1 MASTTV
7 VRSTGSP
14 SWVASSLDTLK
25 SYAYIEFATKS
36 SAQATM
42 ELDKS
47 IFQGCVIKCC
57 PKGPIYQA
65 SAPRTTGAF
74 RNTQVPG
81 GSLPGQ
87 QPPGQGP
94 FQTVRMEPGVQK
106 SLTMVFTV
114 LKRGLDFE
122 SGAVAGS
129 GVNTALLG
137 TIYSMQNNCSTLFI
151 QREDS
156 PNPTPKPSGT
166 QQGTGWACHG
176 GQS

>member
-1 MASTTV
+1 
-7 VRSTGSP
+7 
-14 SWVASSLDTLK
+14 
-25 SYAYIEFATKS
+25 
-36 SAQATM
+36 
-42 ELDKS
+42 
-47 IFQGCVIKCC
+47 
-57 PKGPIYQA
+57 
-65 SAPRTTGAF
+65 
-74 RNTQVPG
+74 
-81 GSLPGQ
+81 
-87 QPPGQGP
+87 
-94 FQTVRMEPGVQK
+94 MEPGVQK

-137 TIYSMQNNCSTLFI
+137 TIYSTQNNCSTLFI